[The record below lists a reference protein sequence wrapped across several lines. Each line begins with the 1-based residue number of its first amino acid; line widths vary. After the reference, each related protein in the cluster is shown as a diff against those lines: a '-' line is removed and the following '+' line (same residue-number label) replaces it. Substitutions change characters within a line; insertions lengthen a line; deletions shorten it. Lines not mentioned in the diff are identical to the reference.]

1 MDMLDAMGLAASDDE
16 EEEHALDY
24 NATGDDDDI
33 VAMLMAQIEEKEDQ
47 LKMAAE
53 IGRSLLQ
60 KNEEMA
66 EQTEEL
72 EEDRDR
78 LDAELE
84 EAQWRIDELEE
95 NQAQID
101 GADLAELEGL
111 RAERDELAEQ
121 LRASQAEEAKTRETL
136 DAKAAEVEAL
146 GAQLRQSLANEEHAA
161 ELREVA
167 QQRDGLEAQLEAAHA
182 EREVKAREATDA
194 AARQNRAMEERETQI
209 ADLQREA
216 SAWAAERVALD
227 DAAAQVREQAE
238 TAESHSAQLAMT
250 VSRLQTELATRA
262 SQQSLG
268 HAAAGA
274 ADEEGVPPAGGDSL
288 GDEIAAMPEAEPE
301 PEQNELVSRLL
312 AEKDAAL
319 TALLAEKEQLL
330 TDQRG
335 LQQRL
340 AARESELLAEKEQLL
355 ADSRAL
361 QQQLSSR
368 EADLTAAAAAAATT
382 LKQQQADGAK
392 ILQETKA
399 QHEGALNAAKA
410 ALAATAAEDLAALKS
425 AHETALATQ
434 VGEAARAAAAAADA
448 SLKKERDAAAAS
460 AAAKEMLVVE
470 NRALQQRLA
479 AAAAAATRDSDSTD
493 GGGGPA
499 VTTRTRAR
507 SKSGAGADSSPSP
520 PPARITSPVDR
531 EARRSARRQS
541 VALVAE
547 ELASVVAEDGAASPR
562 DSVSASS
569 ASAGTGPSSG
579 GGGKSRGAGSSE
591 ARRAAR
597 RQSVALEADALAK
610 LQQGLQ
616 QAPEQIAAAKSAGE
630 AALKVL
636 SPQQPASGNGAGGG
650 DSGSGSGSSSG
661 GGGGNAAQSED
672 VITARSDPLWQ
683 FFYLTAMA
691 HKLNKPF
698 LGQMPLTTDD
708 IFKLFTKAKAN
719 PTMSFEKW
727 PVRKTNQR
735 IF

>member
-101 GADLAELEGL
+101 GSDLAELEGL

-161 ELREVA
+161 ELREIA
-167 QQRDGLEAQLEAAHA
+167 QQCDELEAQLEAAHA

-194 AARQNRAMEERETQI
+194 AARQNRAMEELETQI

-238 TAESHSAQLAMT
+238 KAESHSAQLAMT

-262 SQQSLG
+262 AQQSLT

-288 GDEIAAMPEAEPE
+288 GDEIAAMPEPEPE

-312 AEKDAAL
+312 SEKDAAL

-392 ILQETKA
+392 LLQETKA

-460 AAAKEMLVVE
+460 AAAKEKLVVE

-479 AAAAAATRDSDSTD
+479 AAAARDSDSTG

-579 GGGKSRGAGSSE
+579 GGGKTRGAGSSE

-735 IF
+735 LV

>member
-101 GADLAELEGL
+101 GSDLAELEGL

-194 AARQNRAMEERETQI
+194 AARQNRAMEELETQI

-227 DAAAQVREQAE
+227 DAAAQVREHAE
-238 TAESHSAQLAMT
+238 KAESHSAQLAMT

-460 AAAKEMLVVE
+460 AAAKEKLVVE

-479 AAAAAATRDSDSTD
+479 AAAATRDSDSTG

-579 GGGKSRGAGSSE
+579 GGGKTRGAGSSE

-650 DSGSGSGSSSG
+650 DSGSASGGSS

-735 IF
+735 LF

>member
-1 MDMLDAMGLAASDDE
+1 M
-16 EEEHALDY
+16 
-24 NATGDDDDI
+24 
-33 VAMLMAQIEEKEDQ
+33 
-47 LKMAAE
+47 
-53 IGRSLLQ
+53 
-60 KNEEMA
+60 
-66 EQTEEL
+66 
-72 EEDRDR
+72 
-78 LDAELE
+78 
-84 EAQWRIDELEE
+84 
-95 NQAQID
+95 
-101 GADLAELEGL
+101 
-111 RAERDELAEQ
+111 
-121 LRASQAEEAKTRETL
+121 
-136 DAKAAEVEAL
+136 
-146 GAQLRQSLANEEHAA
+146 ANEEHAA

-238 TAESHSAQLAMT
+238 KAESHSAQLAMT

-392 ILQETKA
+392 LLQETKA

-460 AAAKEMLVVE
+460 AAAKEKLVVE

-479 AAAAAATRDSDSTD
+479 AAAATRDSDST
-493 GGGGPA
+493 GGGDGPA

-579 GGGKSRGAGSSE
+579 GGGKTRGAGSSE

-650 DSGSGSGSSSG
+650 DSGSGSGGSSGG

-735 IF
+735 LV